1 MDFLLKTA
9 VLERFCDSLC
19 EAVVGQEPASQESL
33 LARLARNNLFLISLD
48 EEGTWYR
55 YHHLFRELLQRRLT
69 QESGSEE
76 IAALHRRA
84 GMWLA
89 AHGFTE
95 AALRHLLTAGDV
107 ETAVSLIET
116 QRHEI
121 LNQGK
126 YHLLE
131 RWLGLLP
138 EEAVLQRPALL
149 QIKAWIMR
157 WQAKFQAMPA
167 LLLQAETLLASE
179 TVMAASGSVNP
190 DVLRAERDALRAEM
204 AFFQNDFPRSIS
216 SAQSALDRLPPYCY
230 FARGLAALF
239 LLIGQQSLG
248 QTEAALEKL
257 NVWLDEDRFQH
268 FAARFCL
275 MVAAGAIYG
284 MIGDLK
290 RLEQIGQH
298 MLQEGLAKE
307 HPLSI
312 AWASHFL
319 GHAYYQWNRLEEA
332 AAHWSTV
339 SKWRYHANSLAYH
352 DAMLGLVLIH
362 YRQKD
367 ETQAQQ
373 TLDTLTQVMLE
384 TNQIQFTP
392 QLEAFRARLALLRG
406 EVGTAVHWLQTGVK
420 PAWMPLWFWET
431 NGITQVK
438 ALIAQGTAVS
448 YQEANDLLTSCQQY
462 AEKTA
467 SVWLLIQIWTLRALL
482 AQAQDQSEKALTAA
496 EEAVRL
502 AELGGYLR
510 LFVELGP
517 DMAVLL
523 AQLANRGIAPAY
535 IGRILNVFRAD
546 QLPEP
551 EMLTVRELGILAL
564 LQQGLSDKEIANRLF
579 LSVLT
584 VKKHNRNIY
593 QKLDVNNRRQAAA
606 KAKTLFPLAEILPKY
621 SQSTPFL
628 SLY

>member
-1 MDFLLKTA
+1 
-9 VLERFCDSLC
+9 
-19 EAVVGQEPASQESL
+19 
-33 LARLARNNLFLISLD
+33 
-48 EEGTWYR
+48 
-55 YHHLFRELLQRRLT
+55 
-69 QESGSEE
+69 
-76 IAALHRRA
+76 
-84 GMWLA
+84 
-89 AHGFTE
+89 
-95 AALRHLLTAGDV
+95 
-107 ETAVSLIET
+107 
-116 QRHEI
+116 
-121 LNQGK
+121 
-126 YHLLE
+126 
-131 RWLGLLP
+131 
-138 EEAVLQRPALL
+138 
-149 QIKAWIMR
+149 
-157 WQAKFQAMPA
+157 
-167 LLLQAETLLASE
+167 
-179 TVMAASGSVNP
+179 
-190 DVLRAERDALRAEM
+190 
-204 AFFQNDFPRSIS
+204 
-216 SAQSALDRLPPYCY
+216 
-230 FARGLAALF
+230 
-239 LLIGQQSLG
+239 
-248 QTEAALEKL
+248 
-257 NVWLDEDRFQH
+257 
-268 FAARFCL
+268 
-275 MVAAGAIYG
+275 

-606 KAKTLFPLAEILPKY
+606 KAKTLFPLA
-621 SQSTPFL
+621 
-628 SLY
+628 